1 MNLLM
6 VGDIVGSP
14 GRRAFAWIVRRMKD
28 ARSVDVVVVNAEN
41 AAAGRGITPALTREL
56 LDAGADVITLGD
68 HAWDQK
74 DLMAGIDSETRIV
87 RPANFAPGCPGR
99 GWTTIDTP
107 AGKLAVINLIGRVFM
122 APADCPF
129 RGADTILE
137 QTAGAR
143 FVVVDFHAEAT
154 SEKTAMGRYLDG
166 RVTAVAG
173 THTHVQTADETLLPH
188 GTAYITDLGM
198 TGPIDSIIG
207 RDANIIL
214 KRFTDGMPAKFD
226 VAHGDASLQGVLIK
240 LDETTAKPRSIKR
253 IRETMPK
260 T

>member
-1 MNLLM
+1 MNLLI

-28 ARSVDVVVVNAEN
+28 ARTVDVVIVNGEN
-41 AAAGRGITPALTREL
+41 AAAGRGITLALTREL
-56 LDAGADVITLGD
+56 FDAGADVITLGD

-74 DLMAGIDSETRIV
+74 DLVAGIDSETRVV

-107 AGKLAVINLIGRVFM
+107 AGKLAVINLVGRVFM
-122 APADCPF
+122 PPVDCPF
-129 RGADTILE
+129 RGVDTILK

-166 RVTAVAG
+166 RVAAVVG
-173 THTHVQTADETLLPH
+173 THTHVQTADETILPR

-198 TGPIDSIIG
+198 TGPHDSIIG
-207 RDANIIL
+207 RDTQTIL
-214 KRFTDGMPAKFD
+214 KRFTSGMPAKFEI
-226 VAHGDASLQGVLIK
+226 AHGDASLQGVLIK
-240 LDETTAKPRSIKR
+240 LDDTTAKARSIKR

-260 T
+260 V